1 MEMTFAMKKRVLLDR
16 KILHIDMDAFFAS
29 VEQHDN
35 PGLRGKPV
43 IVGADPRGRGVVSTC
58 SYEARKFG
66 VHSAQPIKEAYR
78 LCPKGIFLP
87 VRGSR
92 YAEVSRN
99 IMQLLSQYTPLIEP
113 LSLDEAFLDLTASQ
127 KIFGTAESIGRRIV
141 LEIENQIGL
150 SASVGIAPNKFL
162 AKLASDLHKPH
173 GFVVINPENANDILE
188 TLGIEKLW
196 GVGPKT
202 AAILHGMGIKTIGML
217 RQMNPQTLADNL
229 GEIGLQLYQLAYGHD
244 ERPVSPSEPV
254 KSVGHEMTFQVDTD
268 DNEFLTG
275 VLLWLC
281 DQVARRLRQN
291 GLKGRVITIKLRDGS
306 FKTLTKR
313 ITLEQPTDFE
323 ETIYQEALKLFKRI
337 PRAGLKIRLI
347 GVSVSDFEDKTTL
360 QLGLFSTEPQTVQK
374 DLSKLHHTLDQ
385 LKDRFGEKIITK
397 GTILQ
402 VQTQVGEKHDPHES

>member
-1 MEMTFAMKKRVLLDR
+1 MDR
-16 KILHIDMDAFFAS
+16 KILHIDMDAFFAA

-35 PGLRGKPV
+35 PSFLGKPV

-58 SYEARKFG
+58 SYEARKYG

-78 LCPKGIFLP
+78 LCPQGIFLP

-92 YAEVSRN
+92 YAEVSRS
-99 IMQLLSQYTPLIEP
+99 IMQLLSEYTPLIEP

-127 KIFGTAESIGRRIV
+127 KNFGPAEFIGKRIIE
-141 LEIENQIGL
+141 EIQSQIGL

-173 GFVVINPENANDILE
+173 GFVVITPENAHDILE
-188 TLGIEKLW
+188 NLGIEKLW

-202 AAILHGMGIKTIGML
+202 AEVLHEMGIHTIGML
-217 RQMNPQTLADNL
+217 RQINPQVLADSL

-254 KSVGHEMTFQVDTD
+254 KSVGHEITFQVDTE
-268 DNEFLTG
+268 DNGFLAG

-291 GLKGRVITIKLRDGS
+291 SLKGRVITIKLRDCN

-313 ITLEQPTDFE
+313 STLEEPTDFE
-323 ETIYQEALKLFKRI
+323 ETIYQEALKLFGRI
-337 PRAGLKIRLI
+337 PRVGLKVRLI
-347 GVSVSDFEDKTTL
+347 GVSVSDFENKTSL
-360 QLGLFSTEPQTVQK
+360 QLGLFDAEPQMPQK
-374 DLSKLHHTLDQ
+374 DLSKLHQTLDQ

-402 VQTQVGEKHDPHES
+402 VQTQVGEKHDPHDP